1 MSRTSRAPTVRAIVL
16 ASLPAI
22 VAIAVFGVLYGAAAR
37 PLLGAELTVVSSV
50 IVFSGALQFAT
61 VGLLASG
68 AAAAALLATAVIL
81 NLRHVVLGAVL
92 RPGLGDSRPRRAVQ
106 AWFLV
111 DETFGFAVAAGSDPG
126 LSPDERT
133 AVTERT
139 LVVTGILC
147 YSSWIV
153 GTVLGVIGA
162 GLAGLEG
169 VAEAVFP
176 ILFIGLAALA
186 ARSRGTVARALAA
199 VAITAIIAV
208 TLPDIRALAPVVA
221 GVLVALPG
229 EARGSTKEAP

>member
-1 MSRTSRAPTVRAIVL
+1 M
-16 ASLPAI
+16 
-22 VAIAVFGVLYGAAAR
+22 LYGAAAK
-37 PLLGAELTVVSSV
+37 PLLGAELTLVASV

-68 AAAAALLATAVIL
+68 GAAAALLATAIIL

-92 RPGLGDSRPRRAVQ
+92 RPRLGSSRLRRAAE

-126 LSPDERT
+126 LSPDERA

-139 LVVTGILC
+139 LVVTGICC
-147 YSSWIV
+147 YSAWIV

-162 GLAGLEG
+162 GLSGLEG

-186 ARSRGTVARALAA
+186 ARSRGTVARAIAA
-199 VAITAIIAV
+199 VAITAVIAV
-208 TLPDIRALAPVVA
+208 TFPDIRALAPVVA
-221 GVLVALPG
+221 GVVVALPG
-229 EARGSTKEAP
+229 EGRASTEAAP